1 MREFFSVL
9 LSGDVPFLWYAMI
22 ASLLSS
28 LPLGMVGSFVVVKNM
43 GSIAGAIS
51 HSVIGGIGLALYLQ
65 VVLKWGWVS
74 PQMGALSFALL
85 SAVLLGWLSKKGR
98 ERLDTA
104 INAIW
109 VIGMS
114 LGIVFLAVT
123 PTYTDP
129 MSYLFGNILL
139 LSREDLVVIAVLG
152 AFVVFSV
159 VLFYPQLQAVS
170 FDEEFARTRGVA
182 TRFFFAFFA
191 SSCFADGVFD
201 AADCGG
207 DYGYCSPYLACSNSV
222 GVSSSAFI
230 ADGYLNSSCDCFF
243 VCWACDKFSCQLA
256 YRCGNGTASGG
267 RVCCCGAFEKE
278 AMRARREGAFWQAFC
293 LPG

>member
-1 MREFFSVL
+1 
-9 LSGDVPFLWYAMI
+9 
-22 ASLLSS
+22 
-28 LPLGMVGSFVVVKNM
+28 
-43 GSIAGAIS
+43 
-51 HSVIGGIGLALYLQ
+51 VIGGIGLALYLQ

-182 TRFFFAFFA
+182 TRFFSLFLLLLVSLTVFLMLQIVGAIMVIALLTLPAAIASVFHRRLSSLMVTSTLLVIVFSFAGLVISFLA
-191 SSCFADGVFD
+191 NLPTGAVTVLLLGVV
-201 AADCGG
+201 
-207 DYGYCSPYLACSNSV
+207 YVVVVLLKKKP
-222 GVSSSAFI
+222 
-230 ADGYLNSSCDCFF
+230 
-243 VCWACDKFSCQLA
+243 
-256 YRCGNGTASGG
+256 
-267 RVCCCGAFEKE
+267 
-278 AMRARREGAFWQAFC
+278 
-293 LPG
+293 